1 MDEQAENLTPLE
13 LKIMRCLQE
22 NGRLS

>member
-22 NGRLS
+22 

>member
-1 MDEQAENLTPLE
+1 MNEQAENLTPLE

-22 NGRLS
+22 